1 VVRGAASPAA
11 KVARTSWSE
20 NTLQEQTIIADG
32 ATALVRSAT
41 IPSAADFAAQRKNGF
56 L

>member
-20 NTLQEQTIIADG
+20 NTLQEQTIIAG